1 MEERTHKIFPPGIL
15 NILSVASH
23 IGQVLKVEC
32 IYDKSKPDKKGEFT
46 SSGNLKNVVQ
56 ESIQIAKINA
66 YRHLTPS
73 QISQVADKNI
83 HIHFMS
89 GAQPKDGPSAGIAFC
104 TAFLSLILEKPVP
117 ANWSMTGELSLK
129 GDISRIGG
137 VHAKIIAS
145 KSLNISNIIMPY
157 ANLEEAG
164 DLPKKLLEGL
174 NVYFVREYKEVFDL
188 IFEGKEE
195 SIIRMKN
202 GELFGE
208 IKLESIA

>member
-1 MEERTHKIFPPGIL
+1 
-15 NILSVASH
+15 
-23 IGQVLKVEC
+23 
-32 IYDKSKPDKKGEFT
+32 
-46 SSGNLKNVVQ
+46 
-56 ESIQIAKINA
+56 
-66 YRHLTPS
+66 
-73 QISQVADKNI
+73 
-83 HIHFMS
+83 MS